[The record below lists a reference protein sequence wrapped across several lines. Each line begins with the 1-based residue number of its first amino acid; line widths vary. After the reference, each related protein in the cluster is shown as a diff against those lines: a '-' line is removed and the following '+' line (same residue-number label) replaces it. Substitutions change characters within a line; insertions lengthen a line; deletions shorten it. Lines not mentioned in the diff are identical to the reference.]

1 MPLIND
7 IYKNFFLKNK
17 YNKAKYQH
25 NKIIN
30 KKLIIKDLNNK
41 NMILILIYKL
51 QTLILVIL
59 LLKKI

>member
-1 MPLIND
+1 M
-7 IYKNFFLKNK
+7 IYIQEFFLKNK

-30 KKLIIKDLNNK
+30 KKHIIKDLNNK